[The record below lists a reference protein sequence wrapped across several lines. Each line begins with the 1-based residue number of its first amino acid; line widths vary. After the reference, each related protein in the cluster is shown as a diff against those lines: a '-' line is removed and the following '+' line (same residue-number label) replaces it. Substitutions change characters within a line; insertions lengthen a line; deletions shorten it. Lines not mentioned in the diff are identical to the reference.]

1 MRRFL
6 TLFVAVVSLTA
17 VGACDSE
24 SPLAPTGPSAPV
36 AAPPS
41 PPGNS
46 GVVAVAG
53 IVQDRAWRR
62 LLGGRV
68 EVLDGPNTGL
78 AALVDHRGQFH
89 LAGAFDETT
98 RFRAT
103 AAGHQPAILRLPERC
118 AACNP
123 NWWLFF
129 SLDTESAAADLSG
142 EYTLTFRAD
151 ASCTQIPEHLR
162 SRTYAATIRHSELG
176 GVAAQ
181 FTVTLQ
187 GGSFPQNF
195 DRADLGVAGDYFAIP
210 LGDYHGTPG
219 FAEEVAP
226 LTYLTFEGTVEGSLA
241 PLGSGTL
248 TASLN
253 GEVGYCEMSGA
264 ASSRVS
270 CTWGQTVSRA
280 LCPSTRHEV
289 TLQRTSSASRSRDK
303 E

>member
-1 MRRFL
+1 MRRSL
-6 TLFVAVVSLTA
+6 TLLIAVVSLTL
-17 VGACDSE
+17 GSACDSQTA
-24 SPLAPTGPSAPV
+24 LAPTAPSVPV
-36 AAPPS
+36 AGPPS
-41 PPGNS
+41 PTSGNN
-46 GVVAVAG
+46 GVVSVAG
-53 IVQDRAWRR
+53 LVQDRAWRH
-62 LLGGRV
+62 LLDGRV

-78 AALVDHRGQFH
+78 SALVDHRGQFH

-103 AAGHQPAILRLPERC
+103 ASGHQPAILRLPDRC

-129 SLDTESAAADLSG
+129 SLDTESAAIDLSG

-162 SRTYAATIRHSELG
+162 SRAYAATIRNSEH
-176 GVAAQ
+176 GVAAR
-181 FTVTLQ
+181 FLLTLQ
-187 GGSFPQNF
+187 GGSFPPHF
-195 DRADLGVAGDYFAIP
+195 DRADLGVAGDYFALP

-226 LTYLTFEGTVEGSLA
+226 RTYLTFEGTVEGSLA
-241 PLGSGTL
+241 SLESGTL

-264 ASSRVS
+264 ASSPVG
-270 CTWGQTVSRA
+270 CTWGATISRT